1 MKRKKYVSWIANDTD
16 VILQPSHR
24 NLLMLN
30 GTETV
35 KQRETKQFNQSYWT
49 SMISLST
56 NKDRLWIAFVRK
68 AIFFSRKEIL
78 FAGEIKKLWKT
89 TKDVPLFEKC
99 RLLLKVNLFIFEQIF
114 IYLLC

>member
-35 KQRETKQFNQSYWT
+35 KQRETKQFNQSY
-49 SMISLST
+49 
-56 NKDRLWIAFVRK
+56 
-68 AIFFSRKEIL
+68 
-78 FAGEIKKLWKT
+78 
-89 TKDVPLFEKC
+89 
-99 RLLLKVNLFIFEQIF
+99 
-114 IYLLC
+114 